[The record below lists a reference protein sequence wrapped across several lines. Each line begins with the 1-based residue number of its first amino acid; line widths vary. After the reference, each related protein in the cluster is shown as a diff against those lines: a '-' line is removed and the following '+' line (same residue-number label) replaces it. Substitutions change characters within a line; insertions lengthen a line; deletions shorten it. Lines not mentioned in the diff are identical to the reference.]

1 LTVEELKVIISTEM
15 KGFNTTIK
23 GVKGSLKSVN
33 KAASKTE
40 KALQNALQIKTSN
53 LTREYDTFSKTFS
66 GMKKSFSDFT
76 SSFGAAS
83 AQMQASAAKSAA
95 VLENLQKIKGWNPS
109 LGYSVEEFE
118 QRLESTVNAVIKA
131 RKELTSLFNTTIS
144 PMSDPKGFDD
154 WYTKITSV
162 KDAFTSSVDGNAFKT
177 LSDFGVFKKS
187 DNPKDYVPEV
197 DDAKLEQLRKQIKD
211 ATTLPE
217 MEAKINI
224 DKAKN
229 NLANLKQILKEETSQ
244 LKQMES

>member
-1 LTVEELKVIISTEM
+1 M

-76 SSFGAAS
+76 SSFGSAS

-118 QRLESTVNAVIKA
+118 KRLESTVNAVIKA
-131 RKELTSLFNTTIS
+131 RKELTSLLNTPIS
-144 PMSDPKGFDD
+144 DEKGFYD
-154 WYTKITSV
+154 WYDKVMASR
-162 KDAFTSSVDGNAFKT
+162 DAFMSSRDGNTFKT
-177 LSDFGVFKKS
+177 LVDLGVFKKTT
-187 DNPKDYVPEV
+187 NPKDFVPEI

-211 ATTLPE
+211 ATTIPE
-217 MEAKINI
+217 LEAKINI
-224 DKAKN
+224 DKAKQ
-229 NLANLKQILKEETSQ
+229 NLANLKQILKEETS
-244 LKQMES
+244 

>member
-1 LTVEELKVIISTEM
+1 MTVEELKVIISTEM

-118 QRLESTVNAVIKA
+118 KRLESTVNAVVKA
-131 RKELTSLFNTTIS
+131 RKELTSLLNTTSSIT
-144 PMSDPKGFDD
+144 DEKGFYD
-154 WYTKITSV
+154 WYEKFAAS
-162 KDAFTSSVDGNAFKT
+162 KDAFMSSVDGKAFKT
-177 LSDFGVFKKS
+177 LVDLGVFKKS
-187 DNPKDYVPEV
+187 DSPKSFVPEI
-197 DDAKLEQLRKQIKD
+197 DDAKLKQLREQIKD
-211 ATTLPE
+211 ATTIPE

-224 DKAKN
+224 DKAKQ

>member
-1 LTVEELKVIISTEM
+1 M

-53 LTREYDTFSKTFS
+53 MTREYDTFSKTFS

-76 SSFGAAS
+76 SSFGASS

-109 LGYSVEEFE
+109 LGYSVEEFDK
-118 QRLESTVNAVIKA
+118 RLESTINTVIKA
-131 RKELTSLFNTTIS
+131 RKESISLLRTLKS
-144 PMSDPKGFDD
+144 LESDPKGFDD
-154 WYTKITSV
+154 WYKSFDDFHKKIMAS
-162 KDAFTSSVDGNAFKT
+162 KDAFMSSLDGKAYKT

-187 DNPKDYVPEV
+187 DNPKDYVPEI

-211 ATTLPE
+211 ATTIPE
-217 MEAKINI
+217 LEAKINI
-224 DKAKN
+224 DKAKQ

>member
-1 LTVEELKVIISTEM
+1 MTVEELKVIISTEM

-118 QRLESTVNAVIKA
+118 KRLESTVNAVTKA
-131 RKELTSLFNTTIS
+131 RKELTSLFNTPIA
-144 PMSDPKGFDD
+144 PMTDEKGFND
-154 WYTKITSV
+154 WY
-162 KDAFTSSVDGNAFKT
+162 
-177 LSDFGVFKKS
+177 
-187 DNPKDYVPEV
+187 
-197 DDAKLEQLRKQIKD
+197 
-211 ATTLPE
+211 
-217 MEAKINI
+217 
-224 DKAKN
+224 
-229 NLANLKQILKEETSQ
+229 
-244 LKQMES
+244 

>member
-1 LTVEELKVIISTEM
+1 MTVEELKVIISTEM

-118 QRLESTVNAVIKA
+118 KRLESTVNAVIKA
-131 RKELTSLFNTTIS
+131 RKELTSLLNIPIS
-144 PMSDPKGFDD
+144 PMTDEKGFND
-154 WYTKITSV
+154 WY
-162 KDAFTSSVDGNAFKT
+162 
-177 LSDFGVFKKS
+177 
-187 DNPKDYVPEV
+187 
-197 DDAKLEQLRKQIKD
+197 
-211 ATTLPE
+211 
-217 MEAKINI
+217 
-224 DKAKN
+224 
-229 NLANLKQILKEETSQ
+229 
-244 LKQMES
+244 

>member
-1 LTVEELKVIISTEM
+1 MTVEELKVIISTEM

-118 QRLESTVNAVIKA
+118 KRLESTVNAVIKA
-131 RKELTSLFNTTIS
+131 RKELTSLFNTQIS
-144 PMSDPKGFDD
+144 PKSDPKGFDD
-154 WYTKITSV
+154 WHKKIMAS
-162 KDAFTSSVDGNAFKT
+162 KDAFTSSVDGNTFKT
-177 LSDFGVFKKS
+177 LVDLGVFKKTA
-187 DNPKDYVPEV
+187 NPKDFVPEI

-211 ATTLPE
+211 ATTIPE

-224 DKAKN
+224 DKAKQ
-229 NLANLKQILKEETSQ
+229 NLANLKQILKDETSQ

>member
-1 LTVEELKVIISTEM
+1 MTVEELKVIISTEM

-53 LTREYDTFSKTFS
+53 MTREYDTFSKTFS

-83 AQMQASAAKSAA
+83 AQMQASAAKSTA

-118 QRLESTVNAVIKA
+118 KRLESTVNAAIKA
-131 RKELTSLFNTTIS
+131 RKELTSLFEIA
-144 PMSDPKGFDD
+144 PKSDPKSFDLKGFND
-154 WYTKITSV
+154 WYSKIMAS
-162 KDAFTSSVDGNAFKT
+162 KDAFMSSIRCSIESTSS
-177 LSDFGVFKKS
+177 LSTIS
-187 DNPKDYVPEV
+187 
-197 DDAKLEQLRKQIKD
+197 LSI
-211 ATTLPE
+211 
-217 MEAKINI
+217 
-224 DKAKN
+224 
-229 NLANLKQILKEETSQ
+229 
-244 LKQMES
+244 